1 LRSVPHPGGAANCT
15 SYSKDPQMRTAK
27 AALVAALAAAAIAAV
42 PGAASAKTNSH
53 RAHAAGGAVAPS
65 VLPSAVRVRIKR
77 GETAL
82 DRAGDYI
89 DRDMSAKALASL
101 KNARAN
107 MYAAWRS
114 AQYIVVNAPP
124 PPPPAGKVAA
134 HAAGAA
140 VGSPGTQYA
149 TPEDTAM
156 AVLSYQ
162 HDVVGASYGM
172 LDGSKGT
179 LRDEVSKTIFAAL
192 DRRDKAIVW
201 IHNRPAPPPAP
212 AGKLSAH
219 AAGAPVATGGF
230 DGLMQG
236 LIVDLDDELL
246 QGKEL
251 TAGGALTAGEKR
263 IVLFAGAQIQNT
275 KDTVNTWWPP
285 VPAAG

>member
-1 LRSVPHPGGAANCT
+1 
-15 SYSKDPQMRTAK
+15 MRTAR
-27 AALVAALAAAAIAAV
+27 AVLAAALAATAIAAV
-42 PGAASAKTNSH
+42 PGAASAKTNNH
-53 RAHAAGGAVAPS
+53 RAHAAGGSVPVT

-114 AQYIVVNAPP
+114 AQYIVENAPP
-124 PPPPAGKVAA
+124 PPPPAAGKIVA
-134 HAAGAA
+134 HASGGA
-140 VGSPGTQYA
+140 VGGTGTNYA

-156 AVLSYQ
+156 AVLAYQ

-172 LDGSKGT
+172 LDGAKGT
-179 LRDEVSKTIFAAL
+179 LRDEVSKTIFAGLNA
-192 DRRDKAIVW
+192 RDKAIVW
-201 IHNRPAPPPAP
+201 IHNRPAPPAP
-212 AGKLSAH
+212 AGKLTAH
-219 AAGAPVATGGF
+219 AAGAPIVTGGF
-230 DGLMQG
+230 DGKMQG

-251 TAGGALTAGEKR
+251 TAGGALTPGEKR
-263 IVLFAGAQIQNT
+263 IVLFAGSQIQNT

-285 VPAAG
+285 APPAG